1 MKLFF
6 LILKPI
12 IFFSL
17 FTAIFFVSP
26 SRALGQGSLY
36 IGPPTGTFTVG
47 STFTV
52 SVYLN
57 TGGQF
62 INAIEANLSFP
73 PGKLQVV
80 SPTTGKSII
89 QLWVDQPTYS
99 NLDGTIKFQ
108 GAIPTPGINTQAG
121 VISTVTF
128 RVRSTGTATI
138 KILDTSRV
146 LLNDGKGTDIL
157 GQTSHGV
164 YTLTLPPPA
173 GPIVTSPTHLD
184 QEKWYAAKNVVFRWE
199 VASDA
204 QGFSYV
210 LNDFPVDDPDNI
222 SEGLRDTARYDNLSD
237 GIHYFHIKSLRAV
250 VWGGVTHYA
259 IKVDSTP
266 PAAFEIEISPSDYTS
281 NHRPIINFET
291 TDQVSSVDHYELKII
306 PLDQSASQSNTES
319 SRKDTATPFFIEAV
333 SPYSREL
340 DFGRY
345 DVITRAYDEAGNF
358 YQASH
363 RLTITNPIFEIVRG
377 QGLRLGGT
385 FLIPWIYVWV
395 ILVILLALLSYLGR
409 SAWILHRHI
418 EKRLEAG
425 SLGHPAIA
433 EGLEK
438 LKEKQKEYGSGGMPK
453 NLGILALILLTSF
466 GILFSHAEAQTQN
479 NVGNLTNL
487 PVEPPIVTLF
497 PQSISNDEIFYIGG
511 RAGAPEAQVTIYLQQ
526 VETGST
532 LSQQAA
538 TDKTGAWF
546 YSLPHL
552 LNAGKYLVW
561 TQLKVGEEVSPPS
574 SRLELEV
581 APTAI
586 QVGENRISFQNL
598 YLTLLVIFIIAFLGL
613 LVFTF
618 YHSYHSGRKREK
630 LTKELKEAEE
640 SIRRGFLILRRDIQ
654 SELAVVR
661 KAKLRK
667 EVLIEEKLQE
677 EKLLKDLEF
686 VSNYISK
693 EVWDVEKEL

>member
-1 MKLFF
+1 MKPPL
-6 LILKPI
+6 LSLKQV

-17 FTAIFFVSP
+17 FTAIFFVSS

-62 INAIEANLSFP
+62 VNAIEANLSFSP
-73 PGKLQVV
+73 DKLQVV

-89 QLWVDQPTYS
+89 QLWVDQPSYS

-121 VISTVTF
+121 VISTITF

-184 QEKWYAAKNVVFRWE
+184 QEKWYAAKNTVFRWE
-199 VASDA
+199 VASDT

-210 LNDFPVDDPDNI
+210 LNDFPVDDPDDI
-222 SEGLRDTARYDNLSD
+222 SEGSRGTARYENFSD
-237 GIHYFHIKSLRAV
+237 GIHYFHIKSLRAG

-259 IKVDSTP
+259 IKIDSTP
-266 PAAFEIEISPSDYTS
+266 PAAFEVEISPSDYTS
-281 NHRPIINFET
+281 NRRPIINFET

-306 PLDQSASQSNTES
+306 PLDQPPPVKPDSN
-319 SRKDTATPFFIEAV
+319 TPFFIEAV
-333 SPYSREL
+333 SPYFREL
-340 DFGRY
+340 TLGRY
-345 DVITRAYDEAGNF
+345 DVIARAYDEAGNF

-363 RLTITNPIFEIVRG
+363 RLTIANPIFEIVRG
-377 QGLRLGGT
+377 QGLRLGGA
-385 FLIPWIYVWV
+385 FLIPWIYVWI
-395 ILVILLALLSYLGR
+395 ILTILLALLGYLGR

-418 EKRLEAG
+418 EKRLAAG
-425 SLGHPAIA
+425 SLSHPAIA

-438 LKEKQKEYGSGGMPK
+438 LKEKQKEYGSGTAK
-453 NLGILALILLTSF
+453 HLSILAFILITGFSIFF
-466 GILFSHAEAQTQN
+466 GRLEVQAQN
-479 NVGNLTNL
+479 IDNLNNL
-487 PVEPPIVTLF
+487 PVEPPVVTLF
-497 PQSISNDEIFYIGG
+497 PKSISNDEIFYIGG
-511 RAGAPEAQVTIYLQQ
+511 RAGAPEAQVIIYLQQ
-526 VETGST
+526 VQDGST

-546 YSLPHL
+546 YSLPQF

-586 QVGENRISFQNL
+586 QVGQSRISFQNL

-654 SELAVVR
+654 AELALVR
-661 KAKLRK
+661 KAKLSK
-667 EVLIEEKLQE
+667 EILAEEKLQE

-686 VSNYISK
+686 VNNYISK